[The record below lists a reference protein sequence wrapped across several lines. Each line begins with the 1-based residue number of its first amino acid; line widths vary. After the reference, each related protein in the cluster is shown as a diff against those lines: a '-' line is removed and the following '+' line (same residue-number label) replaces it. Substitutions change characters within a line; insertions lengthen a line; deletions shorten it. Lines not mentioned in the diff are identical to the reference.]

1 MGPNFVLDK
10 GFQATTAIIQFRAV
24 TLVANDQVKQA
35 DAGAQFAI
43 GIGQETVSAA
53 DAAQV
58 TGARITD
65 VRILGISRAINGTAG
80 ALARM
85 TRCAVDSVGRVVAA
99 TTGQAVL
106 GVTMSAATAQGDQV
120 DFLLTPGV
128 VQP

>member
-1 MGPNFVLDK
+1 VGPNFVLDK
-10 GFQATTAIIQFRAV
+10 GYQATTAITQFRAV
-24 TLVANDQVKQA
+24 TLTANDQVKQA
-35 DAGAQFAI
+35 DGAAQFAL

-53 DAAQV
+53 DA
-58 TGARITD
+58 TSGRITD

-85 TRCAVDSVGRVVAA
+85 TRCTVDTSGRVVAA
-99 TTGQAVL
+99 ATTNPVL
-106 GVTMSAATAQGDQV
+106 GVTLSAASAQGDQV